1 MRDLHYS
8 VFLKR
13 EPEGTYTAIV
23 PILPGCI
30 SWGDTIDT
38 AIDNAHEAIELYLE
52 SLLAHGEEIPTEEG
66 ILESHIKITSYDPVA
81 TS

>member
-1 MRDLHYS
+1 MTDLQYR
-8 VFLKR
+8 VLLKK
-13 EPEGTYTAIV
+13 ESEGAYTAIV

-30 SWGDTIDT
+30 SWGVTIDD
-38 AIDNAHEAIELYLE
+38 AIHNAHEAIELYLE

-66 ILESHIKITSYDPVA
+66 ILESHIKISSHDPVA